1 MQRIMEC
8 SMMVCEATV
17 LTCALLALRWGMSAD
32 GGQGGY
38 TDLTAF
44 SAMCS
49 VSTFFALMVTV
60 AMVVVPEQVCALTAC
75 QPPAN
80 LLLIHLIVV
89 LM

>member
-1 MQRIMEC
+1 MQRILEG

-17 LTCALLALRWGMSAD
+17 LTCALLALRWLMAAD

-60 AMVVVPEQVCALTAC
+60 AMVVVPEQVCALTASVSYT
-75 QPPAN
+75 
-80 LLLIHLIVV
+80 HLT
-89 LM
+89 LPTKA